1 MTRNYEK
8 FLRPLC
14 VRLGSWCVCVCLN
27 TLTID
32 LVVSGSHYETPMVSN
47 GQQWAEPANRQRH
60 NECELISVALTEL
73 IVMAH

>member
-1 MTRNYEK
+1 M
-8 FLRPLC
+8 LLLQA
-14 VRLGSWCVCVCLN
+14 VGLHWCVCVCLN

>member
-1 MTRNYEK
+1 MLSILVGAIPN
-8 FLRPLC
+8 LPLH
-14 VRLGSWCVCVCLN
+14 VIKSNLE
-27 TLTID
+27 LTID